1 MNPPPTPT
9 SIDPQV
15 VTQSGSPG
23 SRYCD
28 QQHYVVP
35 PALPI
40 SAAVHDQTD
49 EIPMAVQIAVPHRT

>member
-1 MNPPPTPT
+1 MRT
-9 SIDPQV
+9 SRTL
-15 VTQSGSPG
+15 TQSGSPG
-23 SRYCD
+23 SRYYD